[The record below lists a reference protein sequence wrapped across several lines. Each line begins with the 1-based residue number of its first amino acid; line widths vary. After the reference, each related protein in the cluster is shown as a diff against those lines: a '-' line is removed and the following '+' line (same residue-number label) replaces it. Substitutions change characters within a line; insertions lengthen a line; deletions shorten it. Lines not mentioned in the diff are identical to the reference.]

1 MTETFR
7 SRFPPL
13 FFLAVLLPFL
23 CFPGVAS
30 GDSLNAILEFDY
42 SMSDITNRDRSGIT
56 TKTETSR
63 FTQRYRI
70 SLSKSI
76 YPRLILNAGG
86 FFEGVDGSSESGVQR
101 TDFTATTVR
110 PYVNLVLTTPLYR
123 AGVGYSRRENEQKSS
138 LSSPT
143 TDVNETYDASLRWRP
158 VDFPELRIAYSRTNL
173 FDEARTLQDSTTER
187 IVSTVQ
193 YEYKGLDLRYQPSY
207 TESTDRIESLDIESF
222 TQNGRVTYSGSIFR
236 DRISLSANYEI
247 THNETKVTDR
257 GGSGEVSFPLFPLL
271 GLSAIDDTPDEG
283 ALDPNAALIDGNLT
297 ASAGINLG
305 LPPPGGDTRPR
316 NMGLDFVN
324 LSETNTLLVWVDRE
338 LPAEIAD
345 SYSWDIYTSPDN
357 ENWTLVTTVFPAP
370 FGPFQNSFEI
380 RFPNVTSRYIK
391 TVTRPLAVTVPGAS
405 GFPDIF
411 VTELQATLRK
421 AADEVTG
428 ETTRT
433 VQNGSVDMRARL
445 LDHPSLFY
453 EFSFFAT
460 DVDPPSRRS
469 YTMTNGLSVSHR
481 FSGKLS
487 ASGRVARE
495 DSDDEI
501 VKRDAFL
508 YTASLT
514 ADPLKTL
521 RHVLLFTGRNENAG
535 EESRDSYFLYSRNT
549 ARLYRGINVFLNG
562 GFGRTKSG
570 ADLEQDTYTL
580 NIGADFLPNR
590 KVTLTLN
597 FNGTRS
603 ERTGGGRPDETTDD
617 LRGDAGISYRPFQNV
632 YLTASVSRVERADR
646 KDTLQNYALN
656 WSPFPSGALRFNF
669 AVNQALRSL
678 DDSKTRS
685 VIPSLRWNVTNRI
698 LFDLA
703 YQFIETE
710 ASTGSTDLKS
720 FFARLQM
727 TY

>member
-1 MTETFR
+1 MTKTFR
-7 SRFPPL
+7 SMLFPL
-13 FFLAVLLPFL
+13 TFLAGLLPFL
-23 CFPGVAS
+23 FLPGVAS
-30 GDSLNAILEFDY
+30 GDSLTGILDFDY
-42 SMSDITNRDRSGIT
+42 STTDITNRDRSGIT
-56 TKTETSR
+56 TKTESSR
-63 FTQRYRI
+63 FSQRYRI
-70 SLSKSI
+70 FLNKSI
-76 YPRLILNAGG
+76 YPRLFLNAGG
-86 FFEGVDGSSESGVQR
+86 LFERVDGDSDTGNLH
-101 TDFTATTVR
+101 TDFTDTTVR
-110 PYVNLVLTTPLYR
+110 PYANLTLTTPLYR
-123 AGVGYSRRENEQKSS
+123 VGVGYSRREDEQRSS
-138 LSSPT
+138 LSPST
-143 TDVNETYDASLRWRP
+143 TDVNEVYDASLRWRP
-158 VDFPELRIAYSRTNL
+158 VDYPELRITYSRTNL
-173 FDEARTLQDSTTER
+173 YDEAHMFQDSTTDR
-187 IVSTVQ
+187 VLSTLQ

-207 TESTDRIESLDIESF
+207 TETTDRIESLDIESF
-222 TQNGRVTYSGSIFR
+222 TQNARATYSGSFFR
-236 DRISLSANYEI
+236 DRISLSGNYEI
-247 THNETKVTDR
+247 THNKTKITDQ
-257 GGSGEVSFPLFPLL
+257 GGTGEVSFPLFPLL

-283 ALDPNAALIDGNLT
+283 ALDPNAALINGILT

-324 LSETNTLLVWVDRE
+324 ASEMNTLFVWVDRE

-345 SYSWDIYTSPDN
+345 SYSWDIYTSTDN

-380 RFPNVTSRYIK
+380 RFQNVTSRYVK
-391 TVTRPLAVTVPGAS
+391 AVTRPLAVTVPGAS

-421 AADEVTG
+421 SAGEVTG

-433 VQNGSVDMRARL
+433 LQNGSVDMRARL

-453 EFSFFAT
+453 EFSFFVT
-460 DVDPPSRRS
+460 DVDPPSRTS

-481 FSGKLS
+481 FSRKLS

-495 DSDDEI
+495 DSDDDI
-501 VKRDAFL
+501 VKRDAYL

-521 RHVLLFTGRNENAG
+521 RHVLLFTGRNEDVS
-535 EESRDSYFLYSRNT
+535 EESQDSYFLFLRNT
-549 ARLYRGINVFLNG
+549 ARLYRGIDVFVNG

-570 ADLEQDTYTL
+570 ADLEQDSYTL
-580 NIGADFLPNR
+580 NFGASFVPNR
-590 KVTLTLN
+590 KLTLTLN

-617 LRGDAGISYRPFQNV
+617 RRGDAGLSYRPFQNV
-632 YLTASVSRVERADR
+632 YLTASVSRVEKQDR

-669 AVNQALRSL
+669 AFNQALTT
-678 DDSKTRS
+678 DDDAKTRS
-685 VIPSLRWNVTNRI
+685 TIPSLRWNVTNRI
-698 LFDLA
+698 FFDLA
-703 YQFIETE
+703 YQYIETE
-710 ASTGSTDLKS
+710 ASTGSTDLES
-720 FFARLQM
+720 FFAKVQM